1 MSISVSG
8 PSSPLQQI
16 PDVGKG
22 PGETSTDDEIGKRL
36 DVYPRQL
43 CFPFEP
49 NKLIR
54 CAVTLTNRTEYYV
67 GVWITLS
74 YPDRRLGF
82 GFPIMC
88 GNESFQDTFSYFSEM
103 MDPHS
108 TLAVPMTMKELQ
120 RLPLLNTGKFVVLMI
135 VMRQKEHIEKLMKAS
150 NMESDLLNGAQ
161 ELGAMVNRVVLTASI
176 GDPACCQAVIAN
188 YKPKVVLAACVL
200 AKIHRKRQCDRVF
213 SVNFCHLF
221 LLWLLASQKGGS
233 VSIWNY
239 QTQVSVILLRFSTQL
254 TFTKFIAREHWLVS
268 GDDDGSVHVY
278 TYTTMGKVKEFIA
291 HHDRHPVDVLSVH
304 PSCQFLLTAS
314 TFVGTP
320 IKLWDWGQAWI
331 CTRTINMPNTRLH
344 HLSWNPRDTN
354 GFASVSNDYNN
365 TLKIWNLQTKECV
378 HRLGLSGWDI
388 YDMACHPTL
397 PILATSHSDGSIVCL
412 WDTRAYR

>member
-1 MSISVSG
+1 MDPLEIEHPIEHFGRSGDQYLGIARRADTNHLDIEDLDSHQGNSFVYGLFDDAESISVSG

-22 PGETSTDDEIGKRL
+22 PGETSTDDEISKLL

-150 NMESDLLNGAQ
+150 NMESDLLNRAQ

-188 YKPKVVLAACVL
+188 YKFMPK
-200 AKIHRKRQCDRVF
+200 RTSFCDIQAITDV
-213 SVNFCHLF
+213 HPTKT
-221 LLWLLASQKGGS
+221 WLLASQKGGS

-239 QTQVSVILLRFSTQL
+239 QTQLWKIDSSDPV
-254 TFTKFIAREHWLVS
+254 
-268 GDDDGSVHVY
+268 
-278 TYTTMGKVKEFIA
+278 TTMEGMKKAGYLCDDTQWHTMV
-291 HHDRHPVDVLSVH
+291 
-304 PSCQFLLTAS
+304 T
-314 TFVGTP
+314 T
-320 IKLWDWGQAWI
+320 
-331 CTRTINMPNTRLH
+331 N
-344 HLSWNPRDTN
+344 HLQTKDKNR
-354 GFASVSNDYNN
+354 A
-365 TLKIWNLQTKECV
+365 LIWNLQTKECV

>member
-1 MSISVSG
+1 FVHGLVDDAESISVSG

-188 YKPKVVLAACVL
+188 YKVTITDVHPTKT
-200 AKIHRKRQCDRVF
+200 
-213 SVNFCHLF
+213 
-221 LLWLLASQKGGS
+221 WLLASQKGGS

-354 GFASVSNDYNN
+354 GFAS
-365 TLKIWNLQTKECV
+365 IWNLQTKECV

>member
-1 MSISVSG
+1 MHINYKCLMPDNIYMLHRF
-8 PSSPLQQI
+8 PSSQI
-16 PDVGKG
+16 SKL
-22 PGETSTDDEIGKRL
+22 L

-150 NMESDLLNGAQ
+150 NMESDLLNRAQ

-188 YKPKVVLAACVL
+188 YK
-200 AKIHRKRQCDRVF
+200 
-213 SVNFCHLF
+213 
-221 LLWLLASQKGGS
+221 
-233 VSIWNY
+233 VS
-239 QTQVSVILLRFSTQL
+239 
-254 TFTKFIAREHWLVS
+254 
-268 GDDDGSVHVY
+268 
-278 TYTTMGKVKEFIA
+278 
-291 HHDRHPVDVLSVH
+291 LS
-304 PSCQFLLTAS
+304 
-314 TFVGTP
+314 
-320 IKLWDWGQAWI
+320 
-331 CTRTINMPNTRLH
+331 
-344 HLSWNPRDTN
+344 
-354 GFASVSNDYNN
+354 
-365 TLKIWNLQTKECV
+365 
-378 HRLGLSGWDI
+378 
-388 YDMACHPTL
+388 
-397 PILATSHSDGSIVCL
+397 
-412 WDTRAYR
+412 